1 MQLDINFKKVT
12 YKNLQ
17 DEVESGAVDGVALVP
32 KNQTFDKKLD
42 FSDSIFSEE
51 LYVISQNEPIHSLN
65 DLNNKI
71 IYTSYINSYTNIL
84 KAILDNNDLCA
95 YPIPVDNLKS
105 YENKYILTTNPVLY
119 KPKYGI
125 KIGHSSGITI
135 ALSHKYKDLLPFIN
149 NALSDG
155 YRKIFLNELD
165 SLNRSI
171 SYNNFYTS
179 LTSEEK
185 EYLKAHKPI
194 KVIYENNSDSL
205 VSYKSQIDGEYKGI
219 APNIFKTLKRNL
231 GIDFI
236 DITNTDYKTIN
247 DLKNKEFDTTV
258 LSKTQKRSK
267 DFIFSKKIYEIGTY
281 IINLDN
287 SPASG
292 RTIGVLKDNVE
303 EHIAQRYDVDNNII
317 IFNDFNSMVK
327 ALNNGEVANLLVTN
341 KEDFDSN
348 KYNIVPFETIPV
360 NFMFNKNNTV
370 LRDIINKAFEYSIDL
385 KGFAELSQLER
396 DAENKAI
403 YLKNK
408 ETRDILVLKWTL

>member
-1 MQLDINFKKVT
+1 MIYRLFILVFFVVFNFAFSEVYTPETLKEKEEFSKLQKEKITIALVDDPFYNLSYPKTSSLNTTVEKFLKNYMQLDITFKKVT
-12 YKNLQ
+12 YKDLQ
-17 DEVESGAVDGVALVP
+17 SEINSGVIDGIAFTP
-32 KNQTFDKKLD
+32 KSKSFDNKLD
-42 FSDSIFSEE
+42 FSESIFSEE
-51 LYVISQNEPIHSLN
+51 LYVISKTEPIYSLN

-71 IYTSYINSYTNIL
+71 IYTSYIDVYTNIL
-84 KAILDNNDLCA
+84 KAILDNNDLHAC
-95 YPIPVDNLKS
+95 PIPVENLKK
-105 YENKYILTTNPVLY
+105 YDDKYILTTNPVLY

-149 NALSDG
+149 NALSGG

-185 EYLKAHKPI
+185 EYLKTHKPI
-194 KVIYENNSDSL
+194 KVAYEKDSDSL
-205 VSYKSQIDGEYKGI
+205 VSYKSKIDGEYKGI
-219 APNIFKTLKRNL
+219 APNIFKILKRNL

-247 DLKNKEFDTTV
+247 DLKNNDFDTTV
-258 LSKTQKRSK
+258 LSKTQKRSQ

-287 SPASG
+287 SPASS

-303 EHIAQRYDVDNNII
+303 AHLAQRYAVDNNIFL
-317 IFNDFNSMVK
+317 FNDFNSMVN
-327 ALNNGEVANLLVTN
+327 ALNDG
-341 KEDFDSN
+341 
-348 KYNIVPFETIPV
+348 
-360 NFMFNKNNTV
+360 
-370 LRDIINKAFEYSIDL
+370 
-385 KGFAELSQLER
+385 
-396 DAENKAI
+396 
-403 YLKNK
+403 
-408 ETRDILVLKWTL
+408 